1 MVAGSRWGREMRYH
15 VGSVLRV
22 LLVAVA
28 LLLTACPSGLGTQG
42 ACEPTIEPPT
52 QLLFAPLG
60 QTLSTHVVFKNPGPV
75 PRFVQRLALEPDDVF
90 AFVDERRD
98 LLVPAGTCAK
108 PGTVRLQLDFT
119 ATRLASRQA
128 TLSGTFVDDFAIVL
142 RASGTGPRL
151 EVPETV
157 SFAPMS
163 LFDEPATR
171 PLAVRNI
178 GTVDSVVQVALSAP
192 RAGNET
198 TTADELCVGRL
209 QAGQCLRTSNLA
221 VTREATVS
229 LTLNPKTAGEKSWE
243 VLVSSDEPRAPP
255 RAVRVVGQVVDT
267 TGCQLRATPDRLEFG
282 LFPLERRTIAI
293 ENSGTGPCLVSRPRV
308 EGNRGFSVSSMSG
321 TSLTLEPAGTMTF
334 ELTATFTSADDLSG
348 AALVID
354 APRPAQRTF
363 EVPLSLVFASPSC
376 LALTESLDLGSAQLA
391 CSSRPAFAVLGNT
404 CPLPLVV
411 TGVSTTP
418 PFAIRSQLNTSDGGA
433 ILLPG
438 GVAQTVG
445 LVFRPGVD
453 AGVATGTVTVGLVG
467 GQRVTSLRASGEPRS
482 IAVKTFEFSER
493 PRVELLLVLDEKPS
507 FVRHHRHVREQL
519 DLVRNALV
527 VNASSSRV
535 AVTTTDVGNVSTRG
549 RFRRTDAGV
558 AWADSRA
565 PRFTAVFDELTSL
578 TDAGATQTSCL
589 EAAARAV
596 STPLS
601 TDSQGNAG
609 FRRDGALAIVCL
621 TDDTERSPTPDVWRG
636 TLRSLDAGIGWLSYS
651 VFGPFDPSCPS
662 VALDDGGHR
671 LTVDM
676 FGGIATD
683 LCGRWS
689 SEFQFSSN
697 WGPRSSFSLGEQPD
711 LSWGPLVVEI
721 DGIPTAD
728 RMSDGGVAWRYDGAA
743 NAIQVMDQ
751 ALLAGD
757 EPRELTVRYWLGCR

>member
-1 MVAGSRWGREMRYH
+1 MTGSRWCREVRYH

-22 LLVAVA
+22 LVVAVA
-28 LLLTACPSGLGTQG
+28 LLLIACPGGLGAQG
-42 ACEPTIEPPT
+42 QCEPTIEPPT

-60 QTLSTHVVFKNPGPV
+60 QTISTHVVFKNPRPV
-75 PRFVQRLALEPDDVF
+75 PMLVQRLALEPDDVF

-171 PLAVRNI
+171 PLSVRNI

-209 QAGQCLRTSNLA
+209 QAGQCMRTSNVA

-229 LTLNPKTAGEKSWE
+229 LTLSPKTAGAKSWE

-255 RAVRVVGQVVDT
+255 RTVRVVGQVVDT
-267 TGCQLRATPDRLEFG
+267 SGCQLRATPDRLEFG
-282 LFPLERRTIAI
+282 LFPLERRVVAI
-293 ENSGTGPCLVSRPRV
+293 ENSGTGPCLVSRPRI
-308 EGNRGFSVSSMSG
+308 EGNRGFSVASTSG

-334 ELTATFTSADDLSG
+334 ELTATFTSADDLTG

-354 APRPAQRTF
+354 APRPGQRTF

-411 TGVSTTP
+411 TGVSTTS

-438 GVAQTVG
+438 GVAQSVG

-453 AGVATGTVTVGLVG
+453 AGVATGTVTIDVVG
-467 GQRVTSLRASGEPRS
+467 GQRVTSLRATGEPRS
-482 IAVKTFEFSER
+482 TAVEQFQVPQR
-493 PRVELLLVLDEKPS
+493 PRADLVFVLEKGPA

-519 DLVRNALV
+519 SLVRDVLGMA
-527 VNASSSRV
+527 AQSFRV
-535 AVTTTDVGNVSTRG
+535 AVTTTDIAAGGARG
-549 RFRRTDAGV
+549 RFRRTDAGA
-558 AWADSRA
+558 AWADSRDPQFA
-565 PRFTAVFDELTSL
+565 ARFDELTSL

-596 STPLS
+596 TPPLAA
-601 TDSQGNAG
+601 DSLGNAG
-609 FRRDGALAIVCL
+609 FRRDGALALLCV
-621 TDDTERSPTPDVWRG
+621 TDDVERTPGPDVWRN
-636 TLRSLDAGIGWLSYS
+636 TLGALDGGIGWLSYS
-651 VFGPFDPSCPS
+651 VFGPFDPGCPS

-671 LTVDM
+671 LTIGT
-676 FGGIATD
+676 FGGVATD
-683 LCGRWS
+683 LCSRWS
-689 SEFQFSSN
+689 SEFQFFSP
-697 WGPRSSFSLGEQPD
+697 WGPQTSYSLDDQPD
-711 LSWGPLVVEI
+711 LSWGPITVEV
-721 DGIPTAD
+721 DGVRMAD

-743 NAIQVMDQ
+743 NAIRVLDPSVI
-751 ALLAGD
+751 AGD
-757 EPRELTVRYWLGCR
+757 EPRGLTVRYWLGCR

>member
-1 MVAGSRWGREMRYH
+1 MRYH

-28 LLLTACPSGLGTQG
+28 LLLTACPGGLGAQG
-42 ACEPTIEPPT
+42 QCEPTIEPPT

-60 QTLSTHVVFKNPGPV
+60 QTISTHVVFKNPRPV
-75 PRFVQRLALEPDDVF
+75 PMFVQRLALEPDDVF

-128 TLSGTFVDDFAIVL
+128 TLSGTFVDDFGIVL

-171 PLAVRNI
+171 PLSVRNI
-178 GTVDSVVQVALSAP
+178 GTVDSVVKVALSAP

-198 TTADELCVGRL
+198 TTADELCVGQL
-209 QAGQCLRTSNLA
+209 QAGQCMRTSNLA

-229 LTLNPKTAGEKSWE
+229 LTLSPKTAGEKSWE

-255 RAVRVVGQVVDT
+255 RTVRVVGQVLDT
-267 TGCQLRATPDRLEFG
+267 SGCQLRATPDRLEFG
-282 LFPLERRTIAI
+282 LVPLERRVIAI

-308 EGNRGFSVSSMSG
+308 EGNRGFSVSSTSG
-321 TSLTLEPAGTMTF
+321 SSLTLEPAGTMTF
-334 ELTATFTSADDLSG
+334 ELTAAFTSADDLSG

-354 APRPAQRTF
+354 APRPGQQSF
-363 EVPLSLVFASPSC
+363 SVPLSLVFASPSC
-376 LALTESLDLGSAQLA
+376 LALTESLDLGSAQLV

-404 CPLPLVV
+404 CPIPLVV

-418 PFAIRSQLNTSDGGA
+418 PFAIRSQLNTADGGA

-453 AGVATGTVTVGLVG
+453 AGAATGTVTIDLVG
-467 GQRVTSLRASGEPRS
+467 GRRVTSLRATGEPRS

-493 PRVELLLVLDEKPS
+493 PRAELLFVLDEKPS

-519 DLVRNALV
+519 SLVRDVLD
-527 VNASSSRV
+527 VNAASFRV
-535 AVTTTDVGNVSTRG
+535 AVTTTDVGNAATRG
-549 RFRRTDAGV
+549 RFRRTDAGA
-558 AWADSRA
+558 AWADSRD

-578 TDAGATQTSCL
+578 ADAGATQTSCL

-601 TDSQGNAG
+601 TDSQANAG

-621 TDDTERSPTPDVWRG
+621 TDDTERSPTPDLWRG

-662 VALDDGGHR
+662 VALDDGGHQVSID
-671 LTVDM
+671 T
-676 FGGIATD
+676 FGGVATD
-683 LCGRWS
+683 LCSPWVH
-689 SEFQFSSN
+689 EFQYSN
-697 WGPRSSFSLGEQPD
+697 WGPRTSFSLGEQPD
-711 LSWGPLVVEI
+711 LSWGPLIVEI
-721 DGIPTAD
+721 DGVPTAD
-728 RMSDGGVAWRYDGAA
+728 RMLDGGVAWRYDGAA
-743 NAIQVMDQ
+743 NAIQVLDQ
-751 ALLAGD
+751 SLLAGD